1 MREDIRKIIESV
13 KQGNLDVDEA
23 SQLIEALKTE
33 PKSNNTADYL
43 KKSLRIDIESAT
55 REDVHVKIPIKM
67 VKTMLKLGSNL
78 MDKIPASVHYSSE
91 IDMNVVIHAIDNE
104 IEGTI
109 IEVDSNKGD
118 VIVISI
124 K

>member
-13 KQGNLDVDEA
+13 QQGTLEVDEA

-33 PKSNNTADYL
+33 PKTNNTEGYL
-43 KKSLRIDIESAT
+43 KKSLRIDIESET
-55 REDVHVKIPIKM
+55 RDDFHMKIPIKM
-67 VKTMLKLGSNL
+67 VKTMLKFGSNL
-78 MDKIPASVHYSSE
+78 MDKIPASANYNSE
-91 IDMNVVIHAIDNE
+91 IDMDVVIHAIDNE

-109 IEVDSNKGD
+109 IEMESANGD
-118 VIVISI
+118 FIVISI

>member
-1 MREDIRKIIESV
+1 MKEDIRKIIESV
-13 KQGNLDVDEA
+13 QLGNLDVDEA

-33 PKSNNTADYL
+33 SKPNNTANYL
-43 KKSLRIDIESAT
+43 KKSLRIDIESAS

-78 MDKIPASVHYSSE
+78 MDKIPASVNYSSE

-104 IEGTI
+104 IEGSI
-109 IEVDSNKGD
+109 IEVESNNGD
-118 VIVISI
+118 VISISI